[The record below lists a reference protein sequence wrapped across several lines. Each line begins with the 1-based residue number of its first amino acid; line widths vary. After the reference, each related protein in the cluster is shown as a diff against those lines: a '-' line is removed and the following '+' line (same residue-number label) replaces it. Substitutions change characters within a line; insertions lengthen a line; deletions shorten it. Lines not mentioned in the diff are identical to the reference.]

1 MGYKV
6 AEDQRKV
13 AMKLL
18 KEWERQDCTFKEVE
32 ERITALRILFSAYKQ
47 RKDSELECRLENEPF
62 AKFSGVKVSL

>member
-18 KEWERQDCTFKEVE
+18 KEWERQGCTFKEVE
-32 ERITALRILFSAYKQ
+32 ERITALRILFFCIQ
-47 RKDSELECRLENEPF
+47 TTEGF
-62 AKFSGVKVSL
+62 

>member
-18 KEWERQDCTFKEVE
+18 KEWERQAVLLKK
-32 ERITALRILFSAYKQ
+32 LRK
-47 RKDSELECRLENEPF
+47 
-62 AKFSGVKVSL
+62 G